1 MDKTNISN
9 VIRNKE
15 ISSFGDRDAAY
26 VSSAVEVLNKPG
38 DIVLIEAEH
47 RSLRDH
53 YVKQIL
59 SLFFAVAPNAV
70 VNRCNKDRDWMIT
83 AINKSLLKKQVEG
96 KGESRPKLSEVWIV
110 DISTREDFD
119 LVKLAQT
126 LVSQF
131 SDAGIGLLASCSPA
145 IAGQDNFYR
154 WSSRLAIP
162 VWRFELPDS
171 IAIDAFLEQEAEMGA
186 INQARRLVEEL
197 RAEVGNNLE
206 EKLTGLDD
214 VEKIT
219 KEIGDNVEYLKSAG
233 VSHHNEIQDE
243 VNVGEPLLD
252 RRADAVALKH
262 AQTRLF
268 GRVKNWNVRGSIK
281 VAIFGLFLLFTSIVS
296 VYVMVDDSLI
306 NRIYKN
312 GFDTYAGKIKSY
324 FGAFGMKDESE
335 IIETEISGT
344 EQNVTDLQDAKT
356 ESIELELEATTGNFT
371 GPAVSPTQS
380 ETRKIQQND
389 QDVDYGAEFLVTE
402 KINLNDLKEK
412 VISIPVQN
420 EELQSIGYGQTERNQ
435 VVTLQPPST
444 EYFAQLGAFG
454 TKNAALGWQLIRSNG
469 LPRTFVAEKSIG
481 LWAVLS
487 GPFES
492 RELARDTFSNLGM
505 NVFVITGSDIKNN

>member
-15 ISSFGDRDAAY
+15 VSSFGDRDAAY

-38 DIVLIEAEH
+38 DIVVIEAEH

-70 VNRCNKDRDWMIT
+70 VNRCNKERDWMIT

-119 LVKLAQT
+119 LLKLAQT

-154 WSSRLAIP
+154 WSSRLDIP
-162 VWRFELPDS
+162 VWRFELPDA
-171 IAIDAFLEQEAEMGA
+171 IAIDAFLEQEAETGA

-197 RAEVGNNLE
+197 RAEVGDNLE
-206 EKLTGLDD
+206 EKPAGLDD

-219 KEIGDNVEYLKSAG
+219 KEIGDNVEYLKSKG
-233 VSHHNEIQDE
+233 VSQHKEIHDQL
-243 VNVGEPLLD
+243 NVGEPLLD
-252 RRADAVALKH
+252 RGADAVALNH

-268 GRVKNWNVRGSIK
+268 DRIKNWNVRGSIK
-281 VAIFGLFLLFTSIVS
+281 VAIFGLFLLFTSVVS

-306 NRIYKN
+306 NRIYEN
-312 GFDTYAGKIKSY
+312 GFDTYA
-324 FGAFGMKDESE
+324 
-335 IIETEISGT
+335 
-344 EQNVTDLQDAKT
+344 
-356 ESIELELEATTGNFT
+356 
-371 GPAVSPTQS
+371 
-380 ETRKIQQND
+380 
-389 QDVDYGAEFLVTE
+389 
-402 KINLNDLKEK
+402 
-412 VISIPVQN
+412 
-420 EELQSIGYGQTERNQ
+420 
-435 VVTLQPPST
+435 
-444 EYFAQLGAFG
+444 
-454 TKNAALGWQLIRSNG
+454 
-469 LPRTFVAEKSIG
+469 
-481 LWAVLS
+481 
-487 GPFES
+487 
-492 RELARDTFSNLGM
+492 
-505 NVFVITGSDIKNN
+505 